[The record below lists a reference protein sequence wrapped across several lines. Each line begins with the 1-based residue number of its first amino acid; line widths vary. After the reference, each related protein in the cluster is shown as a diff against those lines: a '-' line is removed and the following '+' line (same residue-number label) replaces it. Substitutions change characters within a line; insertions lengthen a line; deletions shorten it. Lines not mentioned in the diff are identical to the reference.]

1 MWTFSADNLAIL
13 QRKSGLSAMLGKSLW
28 PYIIAQFAARIVITM
43 LKNLAIL
50 YGKSGLSAIAD
61 NPLSLCSLAQF
72 FDIVPA
78 FMADN
83 YTII

>member
-61 NPLSLCSLAQF
+61 HPLSLYSVGQLL
-72 FDIVPA
+72 DIVPV
-78 FMADN
+78 FLDEN
-83 YTII
+83 YTMV